1 MTRVEFKFKI
11 PYGAIREAHFQ
22 TDTRLSL
29 KKKKKKKETQYLI
42 KRSNRLFTE
51 QKKQKKKIKTPKTQ
65 IVFPDQTTDYRFIL
79 TQTTDSSLFLQTH
92 RSDLRCNKNPKTQI
106 VFAD

>member
-1 MTRVEFKFKI
+1 MTCVEFKFKI
-11 PYGAIREAHFQ
+11 LYSAIREAHFQ

-29 KKKKKKKETQYLI
+29 KKRKKETQYLI
-42 KRSNRLFTE
+42 KRSNRLFME

-65 IVFPDQTTDYRFIL
+65 IVFPDQNTDYKFIL

>member
-11 PYGAIREAHFQ
+11 PYGATTEAHFQ
-22 TDTRLSL
+22 IDTRLSFK

-51 QKKQKKKIKTPKTQ
+51 QRKKKNQ
-65 IVFPDQTTDYRFIL
+65 
-79 TQTTDSSLFLQTH
+79 
-92 RSDLRCNKNPKTQI
+92 NP
-106 VFAD
+106 